1 MGTRMYYTVDV
12 SAKKVEDNE
21 ENKQKFEIEVGAVHH
36 NDKEVS
42 DEGREEYVKKY
53 GHHFNK
59 ELALMV
65 VDKFVSVNPKI
76 SFEKTEEILKH
87 SDDALPEE
95 VTIGDLYVM
104 TNEIRA
110 THSNSTVKSDVHA
123 VTLAIENLNNPNRD
137 CDDLFD
143 DWVDILTR
151 RKEYIDWEKY
161 V

>member
-21 ENKQKFEIEVGAVHH
+21 ENKQKFEIEVGAVRH
-36 NDKEVS
+36 NDKEVF
-42 DEGREEYVKKY
+42 DEGQEEYIKKY

>member
-1 MGTRMYYTVDV
+1 MGARMYYTVDV
-12 SAKKVEDNE
+12 SAKKVENE
-21 ENKQKFEIEVGAVHH
+21 ENKQKFEVEVSSIRN

-42 DEGREEYVKKY
+42 NEGQEEYIKKY

-87 SDDALPEE
+87 SDDTLPEE

>member
-1 MGTRMYYTVDV
+1 MGARMYYTVDV
-12 SAKKVEDNE
+12 SAKKVENE
-21 ENKQKFEIEVGAVHH
+21 ENKQKFEVEVSSIRH

-42 DEGREEYVKKY
+42 NEGQEEYIKKY

-87 SDDALPEE
+87 SDDTLPEE

-137 CDDLFD
+137 CDGLFD

>member
-1 MGTRMYYTVDV
+1 MYYTVDV
-12 SAKKVEDNE
+12 SAKKVENE
-21 ENKQKFEIEVGAVHH
+21 ENKQKFEVEVSSIRN

-42 DEGREEYVKKY
+42 DEGQEEYIKKY

-87 SDDALPEE
+87 SDDTLPEE

>member
-1 MGTRMYYTVDV
+1 MGARMYYTVDV
-12 SAKKVEDNE
+12 SAKKVENE
-21 ENKQKFEIEVGAVHH
+21 ENKQKFEVEVSAVRH

-42 DEGREEYVKKY
+42 DEGQEEYIKKY

-87 SDDALPEE
+87 SDDVLPEG

>member
-1 MGTRMYYTVDV
+1 MYYTVDV
-12 SAKKVEDNE
+12 SAKKVENE
-21 ENKQKFEIEVGAVHH
+21 ENKQKFEVEVSSIRH

-42 DEGREEYVKKY
+42 DEGQEEYIKKY

-87 SDDALPEE
+87 SDDTLPEE